1 MVGKNA
7 HDYSFR
13 KKDQVVTLACKTAVR
28 LSEGNIQVDPQL
40 LFQRLSFVATGGQYD
55 NPQSFFKFEMCSYPP
70 ALFDSSLLPRKANK
84 PVLADAI
91 WTRTKNEQTTK
102 PTGKVHYVL
111 DGGALLHR
119 IPWPRGLTYTEI
131 LSLYVQHVTQRY
143 NQATVVFDGYEEGPS
158 TKDCVHQR
166 RSGVS
171 GPSVN

>member
-1 MVGKNA
+1 MGDKLLSSMVGKNA

-119 IPWPRGLTYTEI
+119 IPWSRGLTYTEI

-158 TKDCVHQR
+158 TKD
-166 RSGVS
+166 
-171 GPSVN
+171 